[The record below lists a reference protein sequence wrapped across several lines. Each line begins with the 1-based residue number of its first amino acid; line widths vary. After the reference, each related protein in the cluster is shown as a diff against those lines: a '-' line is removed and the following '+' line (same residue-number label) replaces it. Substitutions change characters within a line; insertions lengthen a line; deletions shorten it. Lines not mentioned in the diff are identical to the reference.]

1 MVTDSIVNAI
11 EQGVSNWR
19 MPWHTWVENQYEWIL
34 PVIERLLAD
43 EHWPADVLGGRHV
56 RAIAATHAAASIHA
70 GGYADLDLRATSM
83 TRTVL
88 R

>member
-1 MVTDSIVNAI
+1 MGVETQRVVNVGGFT
-11 EQGVSNWR
+11 EGQR
-19 MPWHTWVENQYEWIL
+19 
-34 PVIERLLAD
+34 RLLAD

-56 RAIAATHAAASIHA
+56 RAAIAATHAAASIHA